1 MTHSPQQTPVPED
14 VEVRRKKALALAEED
29 EPTAIPPLDTLLGD
43 PNWRVR
49 KAAVESLLTH
59 APEATLPTLLA
70 ALYDSENAGK
80 RNSALEVL
88 IKLGPQV
95 LPHVYD
101 QLVTGDEDVKLA
113 LVTLLGSI
121 PSKTSIPHLIYYLS
135 HENKNI
141 VSAAITSL
149 GQLKDSGSL
158 ALLFDIFRRRDDW
171 LWFHLIDALSNIGG
185 PSATGK
191 LMELYD
197 LPKYRKAVLKSFGRT
212 GDLQAV
218 PFLLE
223 KAGDSEAPLLDIL
236 DALGRIYNASLPE
249 AMVGRH
255 QKEVRRLIRQHF
267 PMGPLEQMMEAWP
280 EAKVTERR
288 GMILVAGCLADL
300 SLLDHLLSELET
312 AYLQKDAYEAAT
324 AYGRAACPA
333 IVEKL
338 SQPPRLEQR
347 VLLIRLLGA
356 TGDPQAIPTLLLQA
370 GDDDVQVRMEALAAL
385 GEVND
390 PQGLEALIAV
400 LKEPDATFHET
411 ALRAIQNLSRRHPA
425 VRAQVKTLGAKM
437 VEEPEGSQRRA
448 GYALLA
454 EGLGPDVR
462 PLLPGLKD
470 PSPAVRQTVVRLIAS
485 KQGTEAFETLL
496 PMLGDEDGKVRR
508 VAVSVLGRELL
519 ARQPD
524 ALMTALADPDIW
536 VRAETAF
543 FLAQSTDPT
552 IAQALLGCLKKDTL
566 PVQLDALKGLAEIGC
581 GTLFQEVQNLATST
595 ENGVEVRQAAL
606 TALAKSGRPDAVRI
620 LTEALSDHVSEI
632 HRTAIQLMGSSQ
644 DHRYIP
650 LLLRELEKS
659 PDPEVKKTV
668 VQALIALK
676 AIEAVPR
683 MLNYL
688 TDPILKDAAFA
699 FFTSLGREHIK
710 LIENEAQ
717 SVDFQTKLI
726 LIEILK
732 HLENL

>member
-1 MTHSPQQTPVPED
+1 MSQSPQQAPVPDD
-14 VEVRRKKALALAEED
+14 VEVRRKRALSLAEEPAD
-29 EPTAIPPLDTLLGD
+29 AAVPALDSLLGD

-49 KAAVESLLTH
+49 KAAVESLLTYP
-59 APEATLPTLLA
+59 PEASLSTLLS

-88 IKLGPQV
+88 VKLGPQV
-95 LPHVYD
+95 LPQVYD
-101 QLVTGDEDVKLA
+101 HLVTGDEDVKLA

-223 KAGDSEAPLLDIL
+223 RAGDQEVPLLEIL
-236 DALGRIYNASLPE
+236 EALGRIYNASLPE

-267 PMGPLEQMMEAWP
+267 PMAPLEQMMEAWP
-280 EAKVTERR
+280 DAKVTERR

-300 SLLDHLLSELET
+300 SLLDLLLSELENP
-312 AYLQKDAYEAAT
+312 YLQKDAYDAAL

-347 VLLIRLLGA
+347 VLLIKLLGA
-356 TGDPQAIPTLLLQA
+356 TGDPQAVPTLLVQA
-370 GDDDVQVRMEALAAL
+370 ADDDVQVRMEALTAL
-385 GEVND
+385 GEIND
-390 PQGLEALIAV
+390 SRSLEALLAV
-400 LKEPDATFHET
+400 LREPDPTFHET
-411 ALRAIQNLSRRHPA
+411 ALRSIQNLSRRHPA
-425 VRAQVKTLGAKM
+425 VRAQVKSLGAQM
-437 VEEPEGSQRRA
+437 IEELEGGQRRA
-448 GYALLA
+448 GYMLLA
-454 EGLGPDVR
+454 EGLGADVKL
-462 PLLPGLKD
+462 LLPGLKD
-470 PSPAVRQTVVRLIAS
+470 DSPTVRQTVVRLVAA

-552 IAQALLGCLKKDTL
+552 IAQALLDCLKRDAL
-566 PVQLDALKGLAEIGC
+566 PVQLDALKGLAEVGC
-581 GTLFQEVQNLATST
+581 GTLFQEVLDLATNPQ
-595 ENGVEVRQAAL
+595 NGVEVRQAAL

-620 LTEALSDHVSEI
+620 LTEALMDHDGEI

-644 DHRYIP
+644 DRRYVP

-659 PDPEVKKTV
+659 PDTEIKKTV

-688 TDPILKDAAFA
+688 TDPALKDATFA
-699 FFTSLGREHIK
+699 FFTSLGREHVR